1 MGDVRQTSA
10 KFLPS
15 ADVKVTIEKTTYI
28 FLPSFPLDIGFTENR
43 ELNYRMDLVSVQ
55 IQEARNR
62 RQMGM
67 DIASGG
73 VKDIMLA
80 EGWLPSQLLS
90 QTKCSCMCWNLY
102 WDISLSVTSWRE
114 GYQPEKWGR
123 MYGCL
128 LSGWNLVPAKI
139 ITVNNLEGIVH
150 IQYVD
155 YGSISWCK

>member
-28 FLPSFPLDIGFTENR
+28 FLPSFPLDIDFTEDM
-43 ELNYRMDLVSVQ
+43 EPDTMDPVSVQ

-80 EGWLPSQLLS
+80 EGWLLGPSIL
-90 QTKCSCMCWNLY
+90 
-102 WDISLSVTSWRE
+102 TS
-114 GYQPEKWGR
+114 PD
-123 MYGCL
+123 
-128 LSGWNLVPAKI
+128 
-139 ITVNNLEGIVH
+139 TVQI
-150 IQYVD
+150 
-155 YGSISWCK
+155 